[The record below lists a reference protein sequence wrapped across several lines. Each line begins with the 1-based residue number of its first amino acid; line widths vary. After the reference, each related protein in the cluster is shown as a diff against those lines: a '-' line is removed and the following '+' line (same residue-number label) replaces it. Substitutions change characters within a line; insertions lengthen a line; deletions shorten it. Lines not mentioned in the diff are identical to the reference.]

1 MNVDNIPK
9 WLLNLE
15 EEEIKFIKEFILSS
29 GSLKDIAMIYDVS
42 YPTVRLRLD
51 RLIDKVKLYDKEP
64 DDDMISLIK
73 TMAIEEKISLEN
85 AKILINAYRKE
96 K

>member
-51 RLIDKVKLYDKEP
+51 RLIDKVILYDKEP

-73 TMAIEEKISLEN
+73 TMAIEEKISLED